1 MQSRICNRFTHKREK
16 AIKTQSKIWSSSHK
30 RRWEERKGRKK
41 SGHKPQ
47 TIKKMATGAYIL
59 IILLN
64 ANGLNALTKRH
75 RLIIDKENQT
85 HIYAVYKKPSLD
97 LGTYTD

>member
-1 MQSRICNRFTHKREK
+1 MVIQPQEK
-16 AIKTQSKIWSSSHK
+16 M
-30 RRWEERKGRKK
+30 GRKK
-41 SGHKPQ
+41 GKKKICGNKPQ

-75 RLIIDKENQT
+75 RMAEW
-85 HIYAVYKKPSLD
+85 IYAVFKKSTSD
-97 LGTYTD
+97 LKIHIDLEDGKIYLMQMGSKRKLE

>member
-1 MQSRICNRFTHKREK
+1 M
-16 AIKTQSKIWSSSHK
+16 
-30 RRWEERKGRKK
+30 RKK
-41 SGHKPQ
+41 EEGGKKTYRNKPQ

>member
-1 MQSRICNRFTHKREK
+1 MVIQPQEK
-16 AIKTQSKIWSSSHK
+16 M
-30 RRWEERKGRKK
+30 GRKK
-41 SGHKPQ
+41 GKKKICGNKPQ